1 MTKSIVGIVDTQQQ
15 AEQVVTD
22 LQRVGFDPPDVAIV
36 SPILEGSQ
44 DFAFERRTKAPEAAL
59 TGAGTL
65 GALGAILG
73 LLAGIGALA
82 IPGLGPLMAAGPLL
96 AALSGAAIGA
106 LIGGMIGAIV
116 GMAIPELVARRYE
129 SRPSRGNILVAVHVN
144 SREAARDAA
153 AVLRRDGAHDVVSTR
168 DARAAA

>member
-15 AEQVVTD
+15 AEQVVSD

-36 SPILEGSQ
+36 SPTLEGSQ
-44 DFAFERRTKAPEAAL
+44 DFAFERRTKAPESAL
-59 TGAGTL
+59 TGVLVGAFLAG
-65 GALGAILG
+65 IVG
-73 LLAGIGALA
+73 LLAGMGALA

-106 LIGGMIGAIV
+106 LIGGILGAIV

-129 SRPSRGNILVAVHVN
+129 TRPSRGNILVAVHVN
-144 SREAARDAA
+144 SRDAARDAV